1 MSFCTPPKYPFGRWV
16 ASGLISHMEWFAQL
30 KSHMTKKPQ
39 KPLIILKYLLTN
51 QPACFCVCDEG
62 SATVM
67 QLIVIVEHSSGQRMN
82 SSCQDH
88 LFRDAAVWLSTVTW
102 LKMQK
107 FVRMELTSFS
117 GLIDCHMDQS
127 VTNLIRNKNN
137 KRCCPKHRCQ
147 DDIWNIQVAHYNP
160 DI

>member
-1 MSFCTPPKYPFGRWV
+1 MSFSHQTTEKYPFGRLV
-16 ASGLISHMEWFAQL
+16 ASGLMSHMEWFPQL
-30 KSHMTKKPQ
+30 KSPMAQ
-39 KPLIILKYLLTN
+39 KPLIILKYLFTN
-51 QPACFCVCDEG
+51 QPACFLVYDEE

-67 QLIVIVEHSSGQRMN
+67 QLIVIMEHSSSQRMN

-88 LFRDAAVWLSTVTW
+88 LFRDAAIWLSTVTW

-137 KRCCPKHRCQ
+137 KRSCPKHRCQ